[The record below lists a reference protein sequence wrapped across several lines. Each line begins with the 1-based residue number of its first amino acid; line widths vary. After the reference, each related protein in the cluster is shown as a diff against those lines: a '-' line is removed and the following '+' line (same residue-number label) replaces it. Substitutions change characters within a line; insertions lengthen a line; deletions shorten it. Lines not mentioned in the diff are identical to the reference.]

1 MAMSREK
8 GISMLWKCC
17 PIELIPK
24 MQITLK
30 LGTASLF
37 PALKVEVNAEAY
49 IHCTVFSKQTS
60 FWQVMMAE

>member
-1 MAMSREK
+1 
-8 GISMLWKCC
+8 
-17 PIELIPK
+17 

-49 IHCTVFSKQTS
+49 IRCTVFSKQTS

>member
-1 MAMSREK
+1 
-8 GISMLWKCC
+8 
-17 PIELIPK
+17 